1 MTIAKPTQVATP
13 FANSGLKNSIPQ
25 SATGSNLASLEEGF
39 PAVTMAA
46 VADGGTPPQ
55 GQDFNGIL
63 NQVTNQLRYS
73 QAGGLYPY
81 DATFCTAIGGYPLG
95 AILMSADGS
104 KVWQNQVSGNTNN
117 PDYDSTNW
125 TELCTVDALTA
136 GLATKQGTLTF
147 DSTPTTNS
155 SNPVTSDGVKTA
167 LDGKLSLTG
176 GEMAG
181 AILSSANVGVEV
193 SRDSEGTWGCSA
205 IRTDTGNN
213 IAFGIGGSGD
223 NRGIFDN
230 SLNNWLINRNSTG
243 ALQSGG
249 ADVILSTGGTMTGY
263 LKFNKSDVFVLNK
276 DDKAVLGHD
285 ANNNQ
290 TYLSSPDGGT
300 YLRAGN
306 DKSLKW
312 SGINMSAMSLPSGT
326 TTAFTLPAS
335 QGTYIAPA
343 DGWIGIRK
351 KATAVGQYLRV
362 NVNGVLMRMAAV
374 TATEDIEMTF
384 PVKKGASVFFVY
396 NLGGATS
403 ICNFVY
409 AEGAVLEA

>member
-55 GQDFNGIL
+55 GQDFNGVL
-63 NQVTNQLRYS
+63 YQVTNQLRYA

-81 DATFCTAIGGYPLG
+81 DSTFCTAIGGYPLG

-104 KVWQNQVSGNTNN
+104 KVWQNQVAGNTNN
-117 PDYDSTNW
+117 PDLDSTNW
-125 TELCTVDALTA
+125 LQITDNASLD
-136 GLATKQGTLTF
+136 
-147 DSTPTTNS
+147 
-155 SNPVTSDGVKTA
+155 TA
-167 LDGKLSLTG
+167 LAAKLSLSG
-176 GEMAG
+176 GEMTG

-213 IAFGIGGSGD
+213 IAFGIGGDGD

-249 ADVILSTGGTMTGY
+249 ADVILSTGGTMTGT
-263 LKFNKSDVFVLNK
+263 LKFNEYDDWTAFILNK
-276 DDKAVLGHD
+276 DDKAVLGHSV
-285 ANNNQ
+285 NNNQ
-290 TYLSSPDGGT
+290 IFLSSPDGET
-300 YLRAGN
+300 YLRVGN

-312 SGINMSAMSLPSGT
+312 AAKEVERVSEGSLSSTGSGYIRYESGLQICWSYQPLNRSIGANT
-326 TTAFTLPAS
+326 YNTFTW
-335 QGTYIAPA
+335 TYPKSFEST
-343 DGWIGIRK
+343 W
-351 KATAVGQYLRV
+351 
-362 NVNGVLMRMAAV
+362 
-374 TATEDIEMTF
+374 
-384 PVKKGASVFFVY
+384 SVFANPRHDRF
-396 NLGGATS
+396 NAGANNASKTS
-403 ICNFVY
+403 ATMYYTNISATTYTIPGVDMLVI
-409 AEGAVLEA
+409 GSWK

>member
-63 NQVTNQLRYS
+63 NQVTNQLRYA

-81 DATFCTAIGGYPLG
+81 DSTFCTAIGGYPLG

-117 PDYDSTNW
+117 PDSDSTNW

-147 DSTPTTNS
+147 DSTPTANS
-155 SNPVTSDGVKTA
+155 SNPVTSDGIKTA

-176 GEMAG
+176 GEMTG

-193 SRDSEGTWGCSA
+193 SRDSESTWGCSA

-230 SLNNWLINRNSTG
+230 SLNNWLINRNSIGT
-243 ALQSGG
+243 LQSGG
-249 ADVILSTGGTMTGY
+249 ADVILSTGGMMTGT
-263 LKFNKSDVFVLNK
+263 LKFNKSNVFILDK
-276 DDKAVLGHD
+276 DDKAILGHD
-285 ANNNQ
+285 TNNNQ
-290 TYLSSPDGGT
+290 MYLSSPDGNK
-300 YLRAGN
+300 YLRLGDDGDAKWRGYSLEASKWNNFPTTWDGFMRYLTGLQVCFGGVNSGSNAVAVTFPAPFRSAPIILVSRSAG
-306 DKSLKW
+306 DS
-312 SGINMSAMSLPSGT
+312 T
-326 TTAFTLPAS
+326 TTAAGQPFT
-335 QGTYIAPA
+335 
-343 DGWIGIRK
+343 RK
-351 KATAVGQYLRV
+351 Q
-362 NVNGVLMRMAAV
+362 
-374 TATEDIEMTF
+374 TATGFEIYF
-384 PVKKGASVFFVY
+384 P
-396 NLGGATS
+396 ATTNARWFA
-403 ICNFVY
+403 IGW
-409 AEGAVLEA
+409 APD